1 MAAKSSVEKA
11 LARRGPLI
19 LDGGLATHLQHM
31 GHDITGPLW
40 SAVLLDRNPDA
51 IVAAHRAYLD
61 AGADCIISASY
72 QASRTGF
79 AKLGRSSTDA
89 DRLIAL
95 SVELA
100 RRARREFLAENFE
113 GRQEPLVAASIGPYG
128 AALADGSEYSGAYS
142 VGRNELREFHLPRL
156 ALLDESGADLLAVE
170 TIPDIVEAEVLCE
183 LLQSART
190 PAWVSFSCRDQ
201 RAISDGT
208 PLAEAAALFAEHS
221 TALAIG
227 INCTQP
233 RLVSALIPE
242 VCLGAPGKAVVVYP
256 NSGESYDAVSKTWSG
271 TACDLDNDFA
281 VAEWHQAGAKLI
293 GGCCR
298 TGPEHIRAL
307 RERLR
312 PV

>member
-1 MAAKSSVEKA
+1 MAAAAFSNA
-11 LARRGPLI
+11 LDRHDPLI

-72 QASRTGF
+72 QASRMGF
-79 AKLGRSSTDA
+79 AKLGWSSTDA

-100 RRARREFLAENFE
+100 RRARREFLAENSE
-113 GRQEPLVAASIGPYG
+113 SRREPLVAASVGPYG

-142 VGRNELREFHLPRL
+142 VGRNELREFHEPRL
-156 ALLDESGADLLAVE
+156 ALLDESGADVLAVE

-190 PAWVSFSCRDQ
+190 PAWVSFSCRDE

-208 PLAEAAALFAEHS
+208 PLAEATALFAEH
-221 TALAIG
+221 TTVLAVG
-227 INCTQP
+227 INCTPP

-242 VCLGAPGKAVVVYP
+242 ALRGAPAKAIVVYP

-271 TACDLDNDFA
+271 RACDLDNEFA
-281 VAEWHQAGAKLI
+281 VAEWHSAGARLI

-298 TGPEHIRAL
+298 TGPKHIRAL
-307 RERLR
+307 RERLL
-312 PV
+312 PT